1 MSWFERTFHRRR
13 LDDDLAEEL
22 QEHIAERT
30 EQIMRLE
37 NLSRTEA
44 RAAALRA
51 FGNPTLVQTR
61 SREVWEWSRLE
72 TLLVDLKLV
81 ARRLSRSPGFA
92 VTVLLTLSIGIGAN
106 TAVFSVVDSV
116 LLKPLPYPQSNR
128 LVTLSLQA
136 PGAAGLTSFR
146 DGLLLSPSLFLT
158 FAEHNRAFQSLGVWS
173 AGTANLTGIAQPEEV
188 HVITV
193 SSGLLETLAVPPL
206 AGRWLNAGDQKPQ
219 GSKSV
224 MIGYG
229 FWQRQFGGQ
238 RSIIGQTIR
247 LDTQSWQIV
256 GIMPRGFKVVDSE
269 FDVLRPAPAAFD
281 PRHQIMEGFAW
292 NGVGRL
298 KDGVTIGQAD
308 ADISSLIPV
317 WMDSWSDG
325 PGSNSHF
332 FEIWRIT
339 AALMPLKLQVIG
351 GIGNVLWL
359 VMGTIG
365 MVMLIVCTNVANL
378 LLVRADSRQQELA
391 VRAALGAGRG
401 RIARELIFESLTL
414 GAVGGAGG
422 IAVAYAALRLLS
434 AIGPANLPRLSE
446 VSLSLESLIFT
457 VGLAVFSGLFFGSIV
472 SLKYSRIGPGGA
484 ALRGSSRTASAGR
497 DRHRSQNVLVVA
509 QVAMALVLLVCA
521 GLMMRSFDV
530 LLNTPPGFSTPEHLQ
545 TMRVAILPSIASD
558 PVSATRAQNEIA
570 DKLAQ
575 LPSVSSV
582 GYAADVPMDGLEPNW
597 NSIFV
602 RGRDPWGAKSTLP
615 MRLFNYTSPNYFH
628 TMGSRMVAGREFT
641 WDDVYNQR
649 PVSILSKNL
658 ARELFGSAQAAI
670 GKQITYFE
678 PMPWHQVIGVVEDAR
693 HNGVDAPAPAI
704 VYWPTMMPNLYGP
717 EPLDAVRGV
726 TFVVRSPRA
735 GSQSLMQEM
744 QQAVWQINGEL
755 PVSGLRTMR
764 EINAKSL
771 ARTSFTL
778 TMLGIAAA
786 MALALGVI
794 GIYGVISYSV
804 SQRTREMGIRIAL
817 GAQKREL
824 RWLFVRSAMALTG
837 AGLVIGFCAAAA
849 VAQLLR
855 ALLFGISPLDPLSF
869 ALVGLILVAA
879 GALASYLPASR
890 VFAINPADVLK
901 GE

>member
-1 MSWFERTFHRRR
+1 MSWFERIFRRRR

-37 NLSRTEA
+37 NLSRSEA
-44 RAAALRA
+44 RQAALRA

-72 TLLVDLKLV
+72 ALFADLKLV

-116 LLKPLPYPQSNR
+116 LLKPLPYPQPDR

-136 PGAAGLTSFR
+136 PGAAGLMSFR
-146 DGLLLSPSLFLT
+146 DGLLLSPSMFLT
-158 FAEHNRAFQSLGVWS
+158 FAEHNRTFQSLGVWNS
-173 AGTANLTGIAQPEEV
+173 GTANLTGIAQPEEV

-193 SSGLLETLAVPPL
+193 SSGLLETLAVPPV
-206 AGRWLNAGDQKPQ
+206 AGRWLNADDQKPQ
-219 GSKSV
+219 GSKSL

-238 RSIIGQTIR
+238 RSVIGQTIR
-247 LDTQSWQIV
+247 LDAQYWQIV

-269 FDVLRPAPAAFD
+269 FDVLRPAPQAFD

-298 KDGVTIGQAD
+298 KSGVTIGQAD

-325 PGSNSHF
+325 PLSNSHF

-339 AALMPLKLQVIG
+339 AALRPLKQQVIG
-351 GIGNVLWL
+351 SIGKVLWL

-365 MVMLIVCTNVANL
+365 IVMLIVCTNVAGL

-401 RIARELIFESLTL
+401 RIARELIFESLVL
-414 GAVGGAGG
+414 GAIGGAAG
-422 IAVAYAALRLLS
+422 IAVAYGALQLLS
-434 AIGPANLPRLSE
+434 AIGPSNLPRLTE
-446 VSLSLESLIFT
+446 ISLSLESLCFT
-457 VGLAVFSGLFFGSIV
+457 AGLAIFSGLFFGSIV
-472 SLKYSRIGPGGA
+472 SLKFSGIGPGA

-521 GLMMRSFDV
+521 GLMMRSFAV
-530 LLNTPPGFSTPEHLQ
+530 LLNTQPGFSVPQHLQ
-545 TMRVAILPSIASD
+545 TMQVAILQSIASD
-558 PVSATRAQNEIA
+558 PVAATRMQNQIA
-570 DKLAQ
+570 DKVAQ
-575 LPSVSSV
+575 LPGVSSV
-582 GYAADVPMDGLEPNW
+582 GYAADVPMDGLEANW
-597 NSIFV
+597 NSILV
-602 RGRDPWGAKSTLP
+602 QGRDSWAAKSTLP

-628 TMGSRMVAGREFT
+628 TMGSRLIAGREFT
-641 WDDVYNQR
+641 WGDVYDQR
-649 PVSILSKNL
+649 PVSILSENL
-658 ARELFGSAQAAI
+658 ARELFGTAQAAI
-670 GKQITYFE
+670 GKQITYIQS
-678 PMPWHQVIGVVEDAR
+678 MPWHQVIGVVEDAR
-693 HNGVDAPAPAI
+693 HNGIDAAAPAI
-704 VYWPTMMPNLYGP
+704 VYWPTMSPNLYGP
-717 EPLDAVRGV
+717 GPLDAVRGV
-726 TFVVRSPRA
+726 TFVVRSQRA
-735 GSQSLMQEM
+735 GSESLTREM
-744 QQAVWQINGEL
+744 QQAVWQINSEL
-755 PVSGLRTMR
+755 PVSGLRTMQ
-764 EINAKSL
+764 EIVSKSL

-786 MALALGVI
+786 LALALGVI

-804 SQRTREMGIRIAL
+804 SQRAREMGIRIAL
-817 GAQKREL
+817 GARKREL
-824 RWLFVRSAMALTG
+824 QWLFVRSALVLTG
-837 AGLVIGFCAAAA
+837 VGSVLGLGAAA
-849 VAQLLR
+849 VVARMMR
-855 ALLFGISPLDPLSF
+855 ALLFGVQPLDPLSF
-869 ALVGLILVAA
+869 AMMALVLVAA
-879 GALASYLPASR
+879 AALASYLPASR
-890 VFAINPADVLK
+890 VSTINPADVLK
-901 GE
+901 AE

>member
-1 MSWFERTFHRRR
+1 MSWFERIFRRRR

-22 QEHIAERT
+22 QEHIEERT

-37 NLSRTEA
+37 NLLRSEA
-44 RAAALRA
+44 RQAALRA
-51 FGNPTLVQTR
+51 FGNPTLLRTR
-61 SREVWEWSRLE
+61 SREVWQWSALE
-72 TLLVDLKLV
+72 ALLADLRFV
-81 ARRLSRSPGFA
+81 ARRLLKSPGFA
-92 VTVLLTLSIGIGAN
+92 ATILLTLAIGIGAN
-106 TAVFSVVDSV
+106 TAVFSVVDSI
-116 LLKPLPYPQSNR
+116 LLKPLPYPQSDR

-158 FAEHNRAFQSLGVWS
+158 FAEHNRTFQSLGAWR
-173 AGTANLTGIAQPEEV
+173 AGTANLTGITQPEEV

-193 SSGLLETLAVPPL
+193 SRGLLETLGVPPF
-206 AGRWLNAGDQKPQ
+206 AGRWLTADDQRPS

-224 MIGYG
+224 MISFG

-256 GIMPRGFKVVDSE
+256 GIMPRDFKVVDSD
-269 FDVLRPAPAAFD
+269 FDVLQPSPSTFD
-281 PRHQIMEGFAW
+281 PRHQIMEGFGW

-298 KDGVTIGQAD
+298 KGGVVIGQAD
-308 ADISSLIPV
+308 TDISSLIPV

-332 FEIWRIT
+332 FETWRIT
-339 AALMPLKLQVIG
+339 AALKPLKQQVIG
-351 GIGNVLWL
+351 NIGNVLWL

-401 RIARELIFESLTL
+401 RIARELILESLVL
-414 GAVGGAGG
+414 GAVGGAVG
-422 IAVAYAALRLLS
+422 IAVGYAALRALS

-446 VSLSLESLIFT
+446 ISLGLGSIGFT
-457 VGLAVFSGLFFGSIV
+457 VGLSILSGLFFGSIV
-472 SLKYSRIGPGGA
+472 SLKYSRVGPGA
-484 ALRGSSRTASAGR
+484 ALRGSNRTTSAGR
-497 DRHRSQNVLVVA
+497 ERHRSQNVLVIA

-521 GLMMRSFDV
+521 GLMIRSFAV
-530 LLNTPPGFSTPEHLQ
+530 LLNTQPGFAGPEHLQ
-545 TMRVAILPSIASD
+545 TMRVGILPSIASD
-558 PVSATRAQNEIA
+558 PVAVTRMQNEIA

-575 LPSVSSV
+575 LPGVSSV
-582 GYAADVPMDGLEPNW
+582 GYAADVPLDGLEPNW

-602 RGRDPWGAKSTLP
+602 QGRDAWGAKSTLP

-628 TMGSRMVAGREFT
+628 TMGSRMIAGREFT

-649 PVSILSKNL
+649 PVSVLSENL

-670 GKQITYFE
+670 GKQVTVFQ
-678 PMPWHQVIGVVEDAR
+678 PMPWHDVIGVVEDAR

-726 TFVVRSPRA
+726 TFVVRSQRA
-735 GSQSLMQEM
+735 GSESLTQEM
-744 QQAVWQINGEL
+744 QQAVWKINGDL
-755 PVSGLRTMR
+755 PVSGLRTMQ
-764 EINAKSL
+764 EINSKSL

-786 MALALGVI
+786 MALALGII

-804 SQRTREMGIRIAL
+804 SQRTREIGIRLAL
-817 GAQKREL
+817 GAPKGDL
-824 RWLFVRSAMALTG
+824 RWLFVRSALVLTG
-837 AGLVIGFCAAAA
+837 VGLVIGFCAAAA
-849 VAQLLR
+849 VAQLMR
-855 ALLFGISPLDPLSF
+855 TLLFGVRPLDPLSF
-869 ALVGLILVAA
+869 AAMALVLLAA
-879 GALASYLPASR
+879 AALASYLPASR
-890 VFAINPADVLK
+890 VSAINPADVLRA
-901 GE
+901 E

>member
-1 MSWFERTFHRRR
+1 
-13 LDDDLAEEL
+13 LAEEL
-22 QEHIAERT
+22 VEHIEERT

-37 NLSRTEA
+37 NLSRPEA
-44 RAAALRA
+44 RQAALRA

-72 TLLVDLKLV
+72 AFLTDLKLV
-81 ARRLSRSPGFA
+81 VRRLSRSPGFA

-116 LLKPLPYPQSNR
+116 LLKPLPYPQSDR

-136 PGAAGLTSFR
+136 PGAGGLTSFR
-146 DGLLLSPSLFLT
+146 DGLLLSASMFLT
-158 FAEHNRAFQSLGVWS
+158 FAEHNRSFKSIGVWNAS
-173 AGTANLTGIAQPEEV
+173 TANLTGIAQPEEV
-188 HVITV
+188 HLITV
-193 SSGLLETLAVPPL
+193 SNGLLETLAVPPL
-206 AGRWLNAGDQKPQ
+206 AGRWLNADDQKPH
-219 GSKSV
+219 GAKSV
-224 MIGYG
+224 MISYG
-229 FWQRQFGGQ
+229 FWQRQFGGE
-238 RSIIGQTIR
+238 RNVIGQTIR
-247 LDTQSWQIV
+247 LDTQPWQIV

-269 FDVLRPAPAAFD
+269 FDVLRPSAFD
-281 PRHQIMEGFAW
+281 PRNQIMEGFAW
-292 NGVGRL
+292 SGVGRL
-298 KDGVTIGQAD
+298 RDGMTIGQAD
-308 ADISSLIPV
+308 ADVSSLIPV

-339 AALMPLKLQVIG
+339 ATLKPLKQQVVG
-351 GIGNVLWL
+351 NIGNMLWL

-401 RIARELIFESLTL
+401 RIARELLFESLAL
-414 GAVGGAGG
+414 AVIGGAAGV
-422 IAVAYAALRLLS
+422 AVAFAALRLLS

-446 VSLSLESLIFT
+446 ISLSLESMCFT
-457 VGLAVFSGLFFGSIV
+457 AGLSIFSGLFFGSIV
-472 SLKYSRIGPGGA
+472 SIKYSRSGPGA

-497 DRHRSQNVLVVA
+497 ERHHSQNVLVVA

-521 GLMMRSFDV
+521 GLMIRSFAV
-530 LLNTPPGFSTPEHLQ
+530 LLKTQPGFSDPEHLQ
-545 TMRVAILPSIASD
+545 TMRVAILQSIASD
-558 PVSATRAQNEIA
+558 PLTVTRAQNEIA

-575 LPSVSSV
+575 LPGVSSV
-582 GYAADVPMDGLEPNW
+582 GYAAGVPIEGLEPNW

-602 RGRDPWGAKSTLP
+602 QGRDTWRSKSTLP

-628 TMGSRMVAGREFT
+628 TMGSRMIAGREFT

-649 PVSILSKNL
+649 PVGVISENL
-658 ARELFGSAQAAI
+658 ARELFGSARAAI
-670 GKQITYFE
+670 GRQITVFQ
-678 PMPWHQVIGVVEDAR
+678 PMPWHEVIGVVEDVR
-693 HNGVDAPAPAI
+693 QNGVDAPAPAI

-735 GSQSLMQEM
+735 GSESLTQEM
-744 QQAVWQINGEL
+744 QQAVWRINGEL
-755 PVSGLRTMR
+755 PVSGLRTMQ
-764 EINAKSL
+764 EINARSL

-817 GAQKREL
+817 GAQKSEL
-824 RWLFVRSAMALTG
+824 RWLFVRSALALTG
-837 AGLVIGFCAAAA
+837 VGLVIGFCAAAA
-849 VAQLLR
+849 VAQLVR
-855 ALLFGISPLDPLSF
+855 TLLFGISPLDPLSF
-869 ALVGLILVAA
+869 AMVALILVAA
-879 GALASYLPASR
+879 AALASYLPASR

>member
-1 MSWFERTFHRRR
+1 MSWFERIFRRGR
-13 LDDDLAEEL
+13 LDEDLAEEL
-22 QEHIAERT
+22 RGHIEERT

-37 NLSRTEA
+37 NLSRPEA
-44 RAAALRA
+44 RQAALRA

-72 TLLVDLKLV
+72 AFLNDLKLIG
-81 ARRLSRSPGFA
+81 RRLSKSPGFA

-106 TAVFSVVDSV
+106 TAVFSVVESV
-116 LLKPLPYPQSNR
+116 LLRPLPYPQSDR

-136 PGAAGLTSFR
+136 PGAAGLMSFR
-146 DGLLLSPSLFLT
+146 DGLLLSPSMFLT
-158 FAEHNRAFQSLGVWS
+158 FAEHNRTFQSLGVWHAS
-173 AGTANLTGIAQPEEV
+173 TANLTGIGQPEEV

-193 SSGLLETLAVPPL
+193 SSGLLEALAVPPL
-206 AGRWLNAGDQKPQ
+206 AGRWLNAEDQTPH
-219 GSKSV
+219 GSNGV
-224 MIGYG
+224 VIGYG

-238 RSIIGQTIR
+238 RSVIGQTIR

-298 KDGVTIGQAD
+298 KNGVTIGRAD

-332 FEIWRIT
+332 FETWRIT
-339 AALMPLKLQVIG
+339 AALKPLKQQVIG

-365 MVMLIVCTNVANL
+365 VVMLIVCTNVANL

-401 RIARELIFESLTL
+401 RIARELIFESLVL
-414 GAVGGAGG
+414 GAIGGVAG
-422 IAVAYAALRLLS
+422 IAVAYGALQLLS
-434 AIGPANLPRLSE
+434 AIGPSNLPRLSE
-446 VSLSLESLIFT
+446 ISLSFESLCFT
-457 VGLAVFSGLFFGSIV
+457 AGLAIFSGLFFGSIV
-472 SLKYSRIGPGGA
+472 SLKFSRIVPGA

-497 DRHRSQNVLVVA
+497 DRHRSQNVLVVS

-521 GLMMRSFDV
+521 GLMMRSFAA
-530 LLNTPPGFSTPEHLQ
+530 LLSTQPGFSDPKHLQ
-545 TMRVAILPSIASD
+545 TMQVAILPSIASG
-558 PVSATRAQNEIA
+558 PVSVTHMQNEIA
-570 DKLAQ
+570 DKLAH
-575 LPSVSSV
+575 LPGVSSV

-597 NSIFV
+597 NSILV
-602 RGRDPWGAKSTLP
+602 KGRDSWDAKSTVP

-628 TMGSRMVAGREFT
+628 TMGSRLIAGREFT
-641 WDDVYNQR
+641 WDDVYGQR
-649 PVSILSKNL
+649 PVVILSENL

-670 GKQITYFE
+670 GKQITYFQQ
-678 PMPWHQVIGVVEDAR
+678 MPWHPVIGVVEDAR

-726 TFVVRSPRA
+726 TFVVRSQRA
-735 GSQSLMQEM
+735 GSESLTQEM

-755 PVSGLRTMR
+755 PVSGLRTMQ
-764 EINAKSL
+764 EIDSKSL

-778 TMLGIAAA
+778 TMLGIAAGL
-786 MALALGVI
+786 ALALGII

-817 GAQKREL
+817 GAQKGKL
-824 RWLFVRSAMALTG
+824 RWIFVRSALTL
-837 AGLVIGFCAAAA
+837 AGVGVVIGLSAAA
-849 VAQLLR
+849 VVAQLMR
-855 ALLFGISPLDPLSF
+855 ALLFGVRPLDPLSF
-869 ALVGLILVAA
+869 ATMALVLVAA
-879 GALASYLPASR
+879 AALASYLPASR
-890 VFAINPADVLK
+890 IFAINPADVLK
-901 GE
+901 AE